1 MEFKAGEDVIVEG
14 DAVNTDRFY
23 IVESVRAPGC
33 VHAPPNAPTRLTAC
47 PMCPRCNQGELKGTK
62 AGIDGEVC
70 PRITSGGYF
79 GELSLVKNQVR
90 GARRN
95 A

>member
-1 MEFKAGEDVIVEG
+1 MWLQVEFKAGEDVIVEG

-23 IVESVRAPGC
+23 IVESVSDAP
-33 VHAPPNAPTRLTAC
+33 HASRHPRERCLIAARSPTAIR
-47 PMCPRCNQGELKGTK
+47 QGELKGTK

-79 GELSLVKNQVR
+79 GELSLVKNQV
-90 GARRN
+90 
-95 A
+95 